1 MIVIPTSCRAAV
13 VREFKAPIRI
23 EEVPVPR
30 EIEPGALLVRIE
42 TSTVCGT
49 DVHLW
54 QGSLTRKVDLPVIIG
69 HEMVGR
75 VVAVGSGADRDSLG
89 RPVRVGSRVV
99 WTRTHC
105 GSCYFCTSAR
115 QPILCE
121 NARAYMYENIEK
133 SPYLLGGFAEYGYV
147 LPEAGRVLVP
157 EDVSNELASLA
168 SCAFRSVMNAFDE
181 LGEIS
186 TTDTVVVQGTG
197 PLGLLAIARA
207 RVGGARRV
215 ITIGAPDARLAIA
228 REFGADE
235 CLSMERTSAA
245 ERRDVV
251 LAATGGRGADIVLE
265 FAGHPSAFPEG
276 IDLTRRGGRYT
287 TVGMLGTGQVEFRP
301 SLITNKN
308 LRVIGAIGGEA
319 KAYWKALDFLSAHQG
334 HIPFDR
340 IISGSYRLDEV
351 NTVLQR
357 MKDQV
362 EVKPVIHMAA

>member
-1 MIVIPTSCRAAV
+1 MIPTSCRAAV

-215 ITIGAPDARLAIA
+215 IAIGAPDARLAIA

-251 LAATGGRGADIVLE
+251 LAATSGRGADIVLE